1 MKAILA
7 LSCLGLAAP
16 CHAAGLLAA
25 HAMLPPALASAVAAF
40 DQAQTGS
47 DGAALER
54 LLADD
59 YVLFNSHGQHE
70 DKLDFIH
77 DYTSPGFKLLPFKV
91 TDEVVRVWPGG
102 AVLSG
107 TATLQGRSE
116 GKPFKATMHFADV
129 WRLQAGKWQVVFTE
143 ARRLP

>member
-7 LSCLGLAAP
+7 LSCLALAAP
-16 CHAAGLLAA
+16 CHAAGVPAA
-25 HAMLPPALASAVAAF
+25 HAMLPPALAKAVAAF
-40 DQAQTGS
+40 DRAQTGS

-59 YVLFNSHGQHE
+59 YVLFNSHGEHE
-70 DKLDFIH
+70 SKRDFIR
-77 DYTSPGFKLLPFKV
+77 DYTSAGFKLLPFEV
-91 TDEVVRVWPGG
+91 RDEVVRTWAGG

-107 TATLQGRSE
+107 TATLQGLSE
-116 GKPFKATMHFADV
+116 GKPFKATMHFADI
-129 WRLQAGKWQVVFTE
+129 WRLKDGNWQVVFTE